1 MLIEKHEKDDII
13 SLKLRNGEEIVA
25 KYVSDAGGGD
35 VTVSKPFS
43 LVMAPNG
50 LTFQPYMLSADFEQP
65 FTFKSDDILMM
76 MKSSKQTN
84 DQYISST
91 SKILSAKK
99 PGIIT

>member
-1 MLIEKHEKDDII
+1 
-13 SLKLRNGEEIVA
+13 
-25 KYVSDAGGGD
+25 
-35 VTVSKPFS
+35 
-43 LVMAPNG
+43 MAPNG

-84 DQYISST
+84 DQYTSST